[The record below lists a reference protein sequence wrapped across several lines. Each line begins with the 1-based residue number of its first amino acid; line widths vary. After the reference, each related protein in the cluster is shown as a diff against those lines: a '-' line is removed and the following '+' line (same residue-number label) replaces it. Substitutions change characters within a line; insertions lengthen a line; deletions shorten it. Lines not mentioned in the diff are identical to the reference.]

1 MQISI
6 GISVGGAQKSAPLGA
21 PVNTSLPVISGTTT
35 LGSRLTSTTGTWS
48 NSPSSF
54 AYQWISGVIN
64 VGTNANTYDLVFA
77 DSAADIICVVTATN
91 ASGSTPATS
100 NIITAG
106 YYGDFRVTEDA
117 NQIITE
123 NNDNR
128 IIQ

>member
-21 PVNTSLPVISGTTT
+21 PVNTVSPVISGTTT
-35 LGSRLTSTTGTWS
+35 LGSVLTSTTGTWT

-54 AYQWISGVIN
+54 TYQWVRGFIN
-64 VGTNANTYDLVFA
+64 VGTNANTYTLVQA
-77 DSAADIICVVTATN
+77 DSASAITCVVTATN

-106 YYGDFRVTEDA
+106 YYGDFRVTEDG

-123 NNDNR
+123 NNDKR
-128 IIQ
+128 ITE

>member
-6 GISVGGAQKSAPLGA
+6 GISVRGARTSGTSGA
-21 PVNTSLPVISGTTT
+21 PVNSSPPEISGTTT
-35 LGSRLTSTTGTWS
+35 LGSTLTSTTGTWS

-77 DSAADIICVVTATN
+77 DSGADIICVVTATN

-100 NIITAG
+100 NIITAD
-106 YYGDFRVTEDA
+106 YYGDFRVTEDD

-123 NNDNR
+123 NNDKR

>member
-1 MQISI
+1 MQIII
-6 GISVGGAQKSAPLGA
+6 GISVRGAQTSGTSTT

-35 LGSRLTSTTGTWS
+35 LGSVLTSTTGTWT

-54 AYQWISGVIN
+54 AYQWISGVLN
-64 VGTNANTYDLVFA
+64 VGTNANTYTLVQA
-77 DSAADIICVVTATN
+77 DSAAAITCVVTATN
-91 ASGSTPATS
+91 ASGSTLATS
-100 NIITAG
+100 NIITAD

-128 IIQ
+128 ITQ